1 MFALTYDETFL
12 TAVAVSSILMV
23 LSAAWIVLV
32 LCNIEKTKVVA
43 LSTVLEDDG
52 TGNGENDGGGGDL
65 QFEESTTAAGQ
76 KKLEL
81 EPKSVDAKQSTE
93 HDGTVDEITTSS
105 RRTQSRSPTRRERG
119 VVTLSSPK
127 STKKRHRRKRR
138 VSGMFLGIQIL
149 SVSVLMLLTYLL
161 LVVSSAPI
169 ALRILGSLCVF
180 AMFLRYQIG
189 DEIRRQRVDRIMLL
203 LSLFLLI
210 ASMLSTLVYS
220 MKSLAQ
226 GEIYEGPARIVG
238 YDMEQYNNS
247 QHDPTTRTDIAV
259 SWGRDWGCPLSGG
272 KVCQT
277 RIQGAMC
284 QTHPDEDQ
292 TKHKPNYDNN
302 RLLKKDEGEE
312 DDDSKSK
319 EEEDEEVEEEEEE
332 VEMEEE
338 EVEDLEEDLEDEE
351 NSNQDQASENETLE
365 EENEELKEE
374 IEELKEDNEIE
385 EEEEDELVDE
395 ENSELDEIIDEYDED
410 IMIVE
415 EEEYE
420 DAQSY
425 VDAEYEMDEESIEE
439 KIDSTDDDAAKEEL
453 EEELEEDEDDLD
465 ELDEE
470 YEEDEEYFDEYADE
484 FSEDSEEEY
493 EEFEEEIKVVEE
505 EEEEKDEMNEEI
517 DETEAEINDTDK
529 KIGHKDSPNKEKNE
543 EESNDDVYEEMAE
556 DVYEEEEEEIEEEYE
571 EEEYDDYWYWDEY
584 PDSYDDDFYEDEYW
598 SYDWDS
604 AWGDYAC
611 EDLFDS
617 DVGAKTYDVN
627 KPAGGD
633 DWPVI
638 NIYGSCKT
646 CESYILDYF
655 AEEAFEEV
663 LEYKQ
668 QAIVYLAGAM
678 AGFVWATLSYVKYRV
693 MPTAENEIELL
704 GGDGGVMA

>member
-1 MFALTYDETFL
+1 MFALTFDETFL

-32 LCNIEKTKVVA
+32 LCNIEQTKVVVF
-43 LSTVLEDDG
+43 STVLDEDDG
-52 TGNGENDGGGGDL
+52 TGNDDNCGGGGGDL
-65 QFEESTTAAGQ
+65 QFEESSTTAGQ
-76 KKLEL
+76 RQLEL
-81 EPKSVDAKQSTE
+81 EPKSVDAKQNTKK
-93 HDGTVDEITTSS
+93 DGTVDEITTK
-105 RRTQSRSPTRRERG
+105 SRSPTRRERG
-119 VVTLSSPK
+119 VVTPSSPTSMK
-127 STKKRHRRKRR
+127 NRNKRKRR
-138 VSGMFLGIQIL
+138 VSRMFLGIQII
-149 SVSVLMLLTYLL
+149 SVSVLILLTYLL

-189 DEIRRQRVDRIMLL
+189 DEVRRQRVDRIMLL

-220 MKSLAQ
+220 MKSLSQ
-226 GEIYEGPARIVG
+226 GEIYEGAARVVG

-272 KVCQT
+272 KVCQHN
-277 RIQGAMC
+277 IEGAMC
-284 QTHPDEDQ
+284 QTHPDKEQ

-302 RLLKKDEGEE
+302 RLLKKKDDD

-319 EEEDEEVEEEEEE
+319 KEEE
-332 VEMEEE
+332 EEE
-338 EVEDLEEDLEDEE
+338 EVEDLEKDLEDEE
-351 NSNQDQASENETLE
+351 DSNQDLESENESLE

-374 IEELKEDNEIE
+374 IEELQEENEIE
-385 EEEEDELVDE
+385 EEEEDEIVAE
-395 ENSELDEIIDEYDED
+395 ENSELDEIVDEYDED

-420 DAQSY
+420 DAQAY

-439 KIDSTDDDAAKEEL
+439 KIDSTDDDSAKEEL
-453 EEELEEDEDDLD
+453 EEEIEDDEDDLE
-465 ELDEE
+465 ELDEA

-493 EEFEEEIKVVEE
+493 EELEEEIEIVEE
-505 EEEEKDEMNEEI
+505 EEDEKDEMNKEI
-517 DETEAEINDTDK
+517 DETETKISDTDK
-529 KIGHKDSPNKEKNE
+529 KIGHKDSTNEEQDE

-556 DVYEEEEEEIEEEYE
+556 EVYEEEEEEIEEEYE
-571 EEEYDDYWYWDEY
+571 EEEYDNDYWYWDEY

-598 SYDWDS
+598 SYDWDNV
-604 AWGDYAC
+604 WGDYAC

-617 DVGAKTYDVN
+617 DVGSKTYDMN
-627 KPAGGD
+627 TPAGED
-633 DWPVI
+633 DWPII

-646 CESYILDYF
+646 CEAFILDYF

-678 AGFVWATLSYVKYRV
+678 AGFIWAALSYVKYRV